1 MKKIFAILAVC
12 AACVS
17 ANAQEQQVFEK
28 GKFFDNWSIGADGG
42 INTNLKEWHKGGGVL
57 GVQFTKG
64 VNPVVSL
71 EFGTQIGFDDIAWYG
86 DGNSWAVGRPWNK
99 KHISTINAIAS
110 TKINLMNW
118 FGGYKCEPRV
128 FEIQA
133 RGGVG
138 YQRFVADEKQG
149 NSAVLKV
156 GFDFDFNLGA
166 EKAWTLSLRPAILTD
181 IIGAGINRNISE
193 EFDKGYFS
201 TAQITAGLTYHFK
214 NSNGKHYINCVRPY
228 DQAEVDALMAN
239 INALRQENDNNA
251 ARIRQLEEELA
262 KKPKEVIVEKKV
274 VETKVETQTK
284 EEHSLECL
292 VYFGQGKTTVSAAQ
306 LPNVERI
313 ATFLKNNKDS
323 KVIIYGYASPE
334 GSVEVNERIANQRAD
349 AVKNLLINKYRIAA
363 DRITAKGK
371 GVGDSFSEPDWNRVS
386 ICTIER

>member
-12 AACVS
+12 AMSVS
-17 ANAQEQQVFEK
+17 ASAQDQMFEK

-64 VNPVVSL
+64 INPVVSL
-71 EFGTQIGFDDIAWYG
+71 EFSTQLGLDDIAWRG
-86 DGNSWAVGRPWNK
+86 DANSWAMGSPWNK

-118 FGGYKCEPRV
+118 FGGYKCQPRV

-138 YQRFVADEKQG
+138 YQRIVADEKQG

-156 GFDFDFNLGA
+156 GLDFDFNLGEA
-166 EKAWTLSLRPAILTD
+166 KAWTLSLRPAILTD
-181 IIGAGINRNISE
+181 IIDAAWGRNVSE
-193 EFDKGYFS
+193 EFSKGFFS

-214 NSNGKHYINCVRPY
+214 NSNGTHYINCVRPY

-292 VYFGQGKTTVSAAQ
+292 VYFGQGKTTVSPAQ

-349 AVKNLLINKYRIAA
+349 AVKNLLVNKYKIAA

>member
-1 MKKIFAILAVC
+1 M
-12 AACVS
+12 CVS
-17 ANAQEQQVFEK
+17 ASAQEPAYEK

-42 INTNLKEWHKGGGVL
+42 INTNLNQWHKGGGVL

-64 VNPVVSL
+64 VTPVVSF
-71 EFGTQIGFDDIAWYG
+71 EFSSQIGFDDIAWRG
-86 DGNSWAVGRPWNK
+86 DANSWGLRTPFNK

-118 FGGYKCEPRV
+118 LGGYKCEPRV

-133 RGGVG
+133 RAGAG
-138 YQRFVADEKQG
+138 YLRYVAAEDAG
-149 NSAVLKV
+149 NYAVVKMGL
-156 GFDFDFNLGA
+156 DFDFNLGA
-166 EKAWTLSLRPAILTD
+166 AKAWTLSLRPAILSD
-181 IIGAGINRNISE
+181 INFAGNYRNRNG
-193 EFDKGYFS
+193 EFAKGAFS

-214 NSNGKHYINCVRPY
+214 NKSGKHFIDCVRPY
-228 DQAEVDALMAN
+228 DQAEIDALMAN
-239 INALRQENDNNA
+239 INALREEYDKSA
-251 ARIRQLEEELA
+251 ARIRQLEDELA
-262 KKPKEVIVEKKV
+262 KKPKEVIVEKTV

-292 VYFGQGKTTVSAAQ
+292 VYFGQGKTTISPAQ

-313 ATFLKNNKDS
+313 ATFMKNNKDS
-323 KVIIYGYASPE
+323 KGVIYGYASPE

-349 AVKNLLINKYRIAA
+349 AVKNLLINKYKIAA